1 MPHAEIKDVY
11 YKFGKHTGERM
22 GQGEKLRVFCR
33 FFRKI
38 PPKTHSCKKFFT
50 LVIKKGRTYYN
61 FITKNCVLFYK
72 CVLS

>member
-50 LVIKKGRTYYN
+50 LVIK
-61 FITKNCVLFYK
+61 
-72 CVLS
+72 